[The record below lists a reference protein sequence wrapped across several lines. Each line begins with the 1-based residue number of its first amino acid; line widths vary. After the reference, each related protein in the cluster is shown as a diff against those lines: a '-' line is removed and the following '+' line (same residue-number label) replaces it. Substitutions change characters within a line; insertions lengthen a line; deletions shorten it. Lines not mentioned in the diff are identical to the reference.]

1 MKQHD
6 SYSSDKLKLS
16 KLLFYFFFNQ
26 LNQFNIC
33 NLLVVK
39 FANELIASSN
49 AVAIYLVQFVF

>member
-1 MKQHD
+1 MILIPLINLNCEN
-6 SYSSDKLKLS
+6 YC
-16 KLLFYFFFNQ
+16 FIFFFNQ